1 MLSEQG
7 QQQQSFDP
15 VSDYSPTM
23 LHQQQH
29 FATGHQQQH
38 HLQQKQQQ
46 PQQQYHR
53 SARPASEI
61 LPQNHHHPFLANNFQ
76 SPEGKL
82 HTNRNKRQNS
92 EFKRAVVVHRLTFLW
107 SFLALNSSFVVTD
120 RGTSLLFLSY
130 SNYIGVSSISNC
142 CIILN

>member
-1 MLSEQG
+1 MARRPVSESFTMLSEQG
-7 QQQQSFDP
+7 QQQSFDP

-38 HLQQKQQQ
+38 QHQKQQQ

-61 LPQNHHHPFLANNFQ
+61 LPQNHHPPFLGNNFQ
-76 SPEGKL
+76 SPEGIL
-82 HTNRNKRQNS
+82 HTHSWNNDKN
-92 EFKRAVVVHRLTFLW
+92 
-107 SFLALNSSFVVTD
+107 
-120 RGTSLLFLSY
+120 
-130 SNYIGVSSISNC
+130 
-142 CIILN
+142 